1 MYTFALHK
9 VNEIEGK
16 LSFYK
21 LIVNGNCDFD
31 TFCKQCEQDG
41 NLASELRTIQS
52 RMQQLADLK
61 TMPVE
66 KHRDITPKNESVKEY
81 EIKTKHLR
89 VYMFHEKDT
98 GRVIV
103 LGGKKGTQES
113 DIKRFRNI
121 KKVYFNKGGNL

>member
-1 MYTFALHK
+1 MYTFALQK
-9 VNEIEGK
+9 LNEVEGK

-21 LIVNGNCDFD
+21 LIVNGSCDFD
-31 TFCKQCEQDG
+31 SFCAQCEQDG

-61 TMPVE
+61 TLPQE
-66 KHRDITPKNESVKEY
+66 KHKDITLKNEAIKEY

-89 VYMFHEKDT
+89 GYMFHEKNT

-103 LGGKKGTQES
+103 SGGKKGTQQS
-113 DIKRFRNI
+113 DIKHFRNI
-121 KKVYFNKGGNL
+121 KKAYLEQRR